1 MGQGAQAFIPK
12 IIRLRMNG
20 LVLLG
25 CTFSLLAVLLITPS
39 AQALSLNV
47 DLRLED
53 GVVSPLTRLLSDDN
67 ARTNDRTA
75 STPAK
80 RESSPLQAGESTPSA
95 SRQAPRKSENAKAA
109 QAFDESLLS
118 VEMLQPFDEPL
129 ESIAT
134 IPAVSGVA
142 TSRESSTAVSTAEK
156 QLAMIA
162 PLQATE
168 EGWRIFGYA
177 WYWWVCMIIG
187 LSGAAYVRMK
197 YWEKRSV
204 GFAENT
210 V

>member
-1 MGQGAQAFIPK
+1 MGQGAQALIPK

-129 ESIAT
+129 DSIAT
-134 IPAVSGVA
+134 IPAVAGVSI
-142 TSRESSTAVSTAEK
+142 SRESSSAVSTAAK
-156 QLAMIA
+156 QPTMIA

-168 EGWRIFGYA
+168 EGWRIFGHA
-177 WYWWVCMIIG
+177 WYWWVFMTAG
-187 LSGAAYVRMK
+187 VGSVVYVGMK
-197 YWEKRSV
+197 YWRKRAVS
-204 GFAENT
+204 FAEKA